1 MAIKEAEQNHNFK
14 RKEICLIPKN
24 TKTGKQIAQ
33 ELYTY
38 FKDLTAEEQMTSYI
52 YTAARTYRYSGDLA
66 YTSVL
71 IFDDAGV
78 TINTFRLNSDSSKC
92 KFLNAYKT
100 FTASDVSNS
109 VWAYDVYF
117 YKIVVE

>member
-14 RKEICLIPKN
+14 RKQICFIPKN
-24 TKTGKQIAQ
+24 TKTGREISQL
-33 ELYTY
+33 LYQY
-38 FKDLTAEEQMTSYI
+38 FKDLTPEEQMTSYI
-52 YTAARTYRYSGDLA
+52 YTAARVYRYSGDNA
-66 YTSVL
+66 YTSTL

-78 TINTFRLNSDSSKC
+78 TINIFRLNSDSSKC

-100 FTASDVSNS
+100 FTASDVSSS

-117 YKIVVE
+117 YKIVIE